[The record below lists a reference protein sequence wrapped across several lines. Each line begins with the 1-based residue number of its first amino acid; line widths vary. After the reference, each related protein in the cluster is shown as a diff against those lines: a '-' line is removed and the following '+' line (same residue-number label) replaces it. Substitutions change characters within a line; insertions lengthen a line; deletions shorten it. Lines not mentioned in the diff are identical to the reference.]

1 MSAIDHFNIEALY
14 LGSTEAEPS
23 QVMEI
28 SLVFIVQWI
37 LVDVMQVGI
46 VLQEQD

>member
-1 MSAIDHFNIEALY
+1 MSAIDHFNIDALY

-28 SLVFIVQWI
+28 SLVFIVQWM
-37 LVDVMQVGI
+37 LLGVMQVVIG
-46 VLQEQD
+46 VQEQD